1 MLICNQLAFLEN
13 PVALVLVGAMALILF
28 GPDKMKEIAMQLGKA
43 IRDVRKMGTDFKNT
57 LDGDDSHENVYKSDY
72 TPAQYDSYG
81 NRIEDGTSN
90 YSAYLPE
97 IEASKSPETTITA
110 DPPRGDFAASAFA
123 DTSNEYGVAPAVTT
137 NAEEVQNAPLPA
149 LEVKP
154 ADNAVSRSKQTAG
167 V

>member
-1 MLICNQLAFLEN
+1 MLIYNQPAFLEN
-13 PVALVLVGAMALILF
+13 PVALVVVGALALVLF

-43 IRDVRKMGTDFKNT
+43 IRDVRKMGSDFKNT
-57 LDGDDSHENVYKSDY
+57 LDGDDSHENSYKSDY

-81 NRIEDGTSN
+81 NRLEEGTSN
-90 YSAYLPE
+90 YSSYLPE
-97 IEASKSPETTITA
+97 IEASKSPDAIAAA

-123 DTSNEYGVAPAVTT
+123 DTSSEYGVAPAT
-137 NAEEVQNAPLPA
+137 NVAVEEVEKTMPSTP
-149 LEVKP
+149 EVKP